1 MGLKESENYDNVLQT
16 IQYDFNRGYVEKTNK
31 KEVDLKNKYWNIL
44 TENVKIVHINI
55 DELSKLW
62 YSESRKQ
69 YSKNYQI
76 LCGISALIGMVCTKK
91 SKLEEE
97 LKEIPLEE
105 EIEKLK

>member
-31 KEVDLKNKYWNIL
+31 KEVDLRNKYGNIL

-76 LCGISALIGMVCTKK
+76 LCGISALMVWYVQKRVNWKK
-91 SKLEEE
+91 S
-97 LKEIPLEE
+97 
-105 EIEKLK
+105 

>member
-31 KEVDLKNKYWNIL
+31 KEVDLRNKYGNIL
-44 TENVKIVHINI
+44 TENVKIEHINI
-55 DELSKLW
+55 DKLSKLW

-76 LCGISALIGMVCTKK
+76 LCGISALMVWYVQKRVNLKK
-91 SKLEEE
+91 S
-97 LKEIPLEE
+97 
-105 EIEKLK
+105 